1 MLFRL
6 CGSPELLLKYSHLQ
20 CSTLSLLQLS
30 LIVNNHSIPRTV
42 HALHPRTQFM
52 PISVE
57 ASFRLEDT
65 EGLHRPILYVSV
77 LPDTDRLFCFPLGL
91 WRCFHPQFASLVLRG
106 FSQLHSLLLQHPLW
120 GIGPDLPLHPFFF
133 FFWPSCVEMSF
144 VLSGI
149 LVIPV
154 FSRCPGSTVPFV
166 YVFLMY
172 LWEELNSISSYSSIL
187 ILINFWP

>member
-1 MLFRL
+1 MCVGRKVRTQLGLSGTDPSGREVGLQQGGMIHPRWESARDPTEAGAYVGKEAEISLNLTYYLTMLFRL

-65 EGLHRPILYVSV
+65 EGLHRPIVYVSV

-91 WRCFHPQFASLVLRG
+91 
-106 FSQLHSLLLQHPLW
+106 
-120 GIGPDLPLHPFFF
+120 
-133 FFWPSCVEMSF
+133 
-144 VLSGI
+144 
-149 LVIPV
+149 
-154 FSRCPGSTVPFV
+154 
-166 YVFLMY
+166 
-172 LWEELNSISSYSSIL
+172 
-187 ILINFWP
+187 